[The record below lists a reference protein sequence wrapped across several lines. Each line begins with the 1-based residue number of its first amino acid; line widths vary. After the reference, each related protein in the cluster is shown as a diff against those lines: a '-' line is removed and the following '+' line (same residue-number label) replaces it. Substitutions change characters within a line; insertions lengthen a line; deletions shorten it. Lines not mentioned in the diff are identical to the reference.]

1 METFPLFW
9 LYNYF

>member
-9 LYNYF
+9 LHNYN